1 MSGIA
6 MIKVQSSSF
15 KHSVI
20 LTYSTSSSVVM
31 NSVEII
37 DQYDLK
43 NRNNICREPARG
55 RRKADHQSKDNEAIV
70 GKFKLLFL
78 SKSKGSEG
86 PLKYCG

>member
-1 MSGIA
+1 

-43 NRNNICREPARG
+43 NRNNMQHMQG
-55 RRKADHQSKDNEAIV
+55 T
-70 GKFKLLFL
+70 
-78 SKSKGSEG
+78 SKGETQS
-86 PLKYCG
+86 